1 MDSHEQGK
9 PNRKERRLPLQ
20 RPDPSESGQDI
31 PMQTPYG
38 GTSQNSATRVIA
50 GGLFALFCA
59 LVIAALA
66 VFGVINMLL
75 GHLLMFL
82 AAVVGTLIICT
93 EIIPSRPPRH
103 KVISTLI
110 LCLLLG
116 VGDAAIVKSKYS
128 GVEVP
133 QPIQPEPQVTVTGYV
148 GSLAP
153 YAEGTKFAGITWH
166 PNEVDVRAD
175 IATGSTDIENLDFTI
190 QMDTEIVGIGQAT
203 KIPGCTMFP
212 AGAVVAMGA
221 TILDSKTRKPVAIP
235 LSREMALAPTYRVQC
250 PSVFA
255 NTVISFSIA
264 SVAVNPGPPKAGKQV
279 WPWQTPKSLSIKGT
293 YETREGGAFVTNP
306 LEYSINFKSY

>member
-175 IATGSTDIENLDFTI
+175 K
-190 QMDTEIVGIGQAT
+190 AT